1 MSFPVGA
8 STITVTGTFPV
19 PVGGSARKGRVL
31 FTPTAVLVDST
42 QHAIY
47 SGGGPAAIV
56 GGAMTVTLLCND
68 DPDIKPT
75 GWRWRVDEQPAGGA
89 WRTYYIDLPATLGAS
104 VHLDQVAEVSAP
116 DGGPSGGPAGP
127 QGPAGPTG
135 PQGPTGAAGAQG
147 PTGATGS
154 TGPQGATGPAGADG
168 ADGDDGAP
176 GATGSQG
183 IQGPAGATGATG
195 AAGPQG
201 DAGPAGAV
209 GATGATG
216 ATGPAGPQGDPG
228 PTGATGSQGPQGNT
242 GATGSAGSTGATGAT
257 GAQGAIGASG
267 TVIRE
272 STARITDGAIVD
284 LTSAASWVI
293 ATTSVGTALQCT
305 IPAAAGDRILVDMSM
320 MYVGGHFLDLAILTS
335 AGAISQYAGSGTSSP
350 LAEGSPDLYPSVSFS
365 KTASATTFTVS
376 AGHIDGS
383 GNITIAL
390 AHQGTSSGKVYA
402 HTTYP
407 WKMRLQNIGP
417 VGGSA
422 AGSWLPRPSEQGLIT
437 WTGDPNDAGHVTAQ
451 SNAGVAGRITLVK
464 IPIREQITWSNI
476 WLGLSGL
483 DAGASLSNCYLG
495 VYDSTGTLKATTADI
510 SASLMTNAIAKPL
523 ALASPFTAAPGFY
536 YIAMLLNGTWATN
549 SLTFKATGAGIS
561 ANAGLSAGALRFSN
575 MLTSQTSLPSS
586 LTLSGQLV
594 SIINTGW
601 ASQWYGVS

>member
-1 MSFPVGA
+1 MAFPAGA

-19 PVGGSARKGRVL
+19 PVGGTTRKGKVL

-56 GGAMTVTLLCND
+56 NGVMTATLLCND
-68 DPDIKPT
+68 DPDVKPT

-89 WRTYYIDLPATLGAS
+89 WRMYYIDLPATLGAT
-104 VHLDQVAEVSAP
+104 VHLDEVAAVSAP
-116 DGGPSGGPAGP
+116 DGGTGGGTAGP

-135 PQGPTGAAGAQG
+135 PQGPSGATGAQG
-147 PTGATGS
+147 PAGANGP
-154 TGPQGATGPAGADG
+154 TGPQGPTGPAGADG
-168 ADGDDGAP
+168 ADGEDGAP

-183 IQGPAGATGATG
+183 IQGPAGATGPTG
-195 AAGPQG
+195 ATGPQG
-201 DAGPAGAV
+201 DAGPT

-216 ATGPAGPQGDPG
+216 ANGPAGPQGDPG

-242 GATGSAGSTGATGAT
+242 GTSGATGSTGATGPT
-257 GAQGAIGASG
+257 GAQGAVGASG

-272 STARITDGAIVD
+272 ATARITDGAIVD
-284 LTSAASWVI
+284 LASAAGWVI
-293 ATTSVGTALQCT
+293 ATTSVGTALQCSV
-305 IPAAAGDRILVDMSM
+305 PAAAGDRILVDMSM

-376 AGHIDGS
+376 AGQIDGS

-417 VGGSA
+417 VNGSA
-422 AGSWLPRPSEQGLIT
+422 AGSWAERPSDQGLIT
-437 WTGDPNDAGHVTAQ
+437 WTYDPNMAGHVTAQ
-451 SNAGVAGRITLVK
+451 SSGGVAGRVTLVK
-464 IPIREQITWSNI
+464 IPIREQITWSSI
-476 WLGLSGL
+476 WFGLSGV
-483 DAGASLSNCYLG
+483 DAAATLSNCYLG
-495 VYDSTGTLKATTADI
+495 VYDSAGNRVAVTADI
-510 SASLMTNAIAKPL
+510 SSSLMSGATAKSV
-523 ALASPFTAAPGFY
+523 ALVTPFTAAPGNYF
-536 YIAMLLNGTWATN
+536 IAMLLGGTWTTN
-549 SLTFKATGAGIS
+549 SLTFKASGAGVS
-561 ANAGLSAGALRFSN
+561 VNAGLTAPNLRYSN
-575 MLTSQTSLPSS
+575 MLSSQTSLPSS
-586 LTLSGQLV
+586 LTLSGQLTT
-594 SIINTGW
+594 IINTGW